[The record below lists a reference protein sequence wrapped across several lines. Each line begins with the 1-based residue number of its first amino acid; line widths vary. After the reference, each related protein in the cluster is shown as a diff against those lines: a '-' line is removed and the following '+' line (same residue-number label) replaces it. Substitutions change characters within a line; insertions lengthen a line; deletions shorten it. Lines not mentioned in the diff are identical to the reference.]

1 MVESMEK
8 MTEMFLSLMEA
19 KARSEAPENQK
30 KEEASRITKCLQ
42 ATLAKLGLFDGRRAT
57 RYLKEYFMEATI
69 HKISEQAAIQEF
81 ATLVEI
87 ELKSLIIK
95 FANEAKNWKT
105 FEEKIKEE
113 FRFEDPDRV
122 TSATFLAWVQEKNK
136 KLGPQE
142 LLREFNRRYSQL
154 SSKDLTTV
162 SLRRGGL
169 LIRAA
174 DAHLRLEL
182 DNALDQIAP
191 DAEEVTWEEAEA
203 AIHKVTKQRRRREV
217 DQEVEASVVD
227 WKRTTPISSDE
238 GKKEVKSS
246 STEGS
251 DIATLTDMIA
261 KLALSIQALE
271 EKNRGGTSQAGLSK
285 IWNCL
290 WCDSKEHHR
299 RDCVELSEA
308 LRLRRVKFVEGKI
321 SFFDSGE
328 PVPMNVNRG
337 GMKLLVEQRL
347 REQVTNAAATYGDPS
362 VFALQVHRQLP
373 SVDHLDVV
381 EKKRLAECVRQRSG
395 WSEPVL
401 VNSITAEVGAA
412 WNAALEKRRHEA
424 TPMEDAPRKE
434 KQQRG
439 EGESRPTR
447 QFKQKEVRF
456 QEKGPVA
463 SESESPQAS
472 TSQDTTTQ
480 KKAIRKGPGYLL
492 SREVEKTIEGEEIAE
507 KFWQQEAR
515 GFTNGDLFGS
525 LRLDLQNKVL
535 ERARRKRVYKEGPHA
550 LSAKIL
556 SYDYEE
562 DFEEEN
568 EIEDE
573 EVEEVGSVFCFS
585 SDHQEV
591 CPSIEP
597 RVAFHDVDLSDY
609 KKETI
614 RPYWA
619 RACPEIEIQ
628 LLGAEGGI
636 RALLDTGSELNLMSK
651 DTYMKGQWMIDCDI
665 KWNVN
670 SVGTRTNPLWGAC
683 PEIMI
688 KLGNVVEAINVFVFE
703 KLPYPLILG
712 VPFITEL
719 RMETMVLDDGTHM
732 AKVKSK
738 DDLRKIQFPTLRPGS
753 TRNRR
758 ELRTLGELKGE
769 KAIIHKDFD

>member
-1 MVESMEK
+1 MEK

-19 KARSEAPENQK
+19 KARSEAPEIQK
-30 KEEASRITKCLQ
+30 REEANRITKCLQ
-42 ATLAKLGLFDGRRAT
+42 AMLAKWGLFDGRRAT

-69 HKISEQAAIQEF
+69 HKINEKVAIREF
-81 ATLVEI
+81 ATLVEA
-87 ELKSLIIK
+87 ELQPLITK
-95 FANEAKNWKT
+95 FAKDVEEWKI
-105 FEEKIKEE
+105 FEGKVKEE

-142 LLREFNRRYSQL
+142 LLREFNRRYGQL
-154 SSKDLTTV
+154 SSKDLTTI

-182 DNALDQIAP
+182 DNALDMIAP
-191 DAEEVTWEEAEA
+191 DAEEITWEQAEA
-203 AIHKVTKQRRRREV
+203 AIHKVTKQRRRREI

-227 WKRTTPISSDE
+227 WKRTTPTTSTDE
-238 GKKEVKSS
+238 GKKEVKDSIA
-246 STEGS
+246 EGS
-251 DIATLTDMIA
+251 DIAALTDMIA

-271 EKNRGGTSQAGLSK
+271 DKNRGGTSQAGPNK

-299 RDCVELSEA
+299 RDCTELSEA

-328 PVPMNVNRG
+328 PVPMNVSRG

-347 REQVTNAAATYGDPS
+347 REQVTNAATTYGDPS
-362 VFALQVHRQLP
+362 VFAIQVQKPLP
-373 SVDHLDVV
+373 SVDHLDVI
-381 EKKRLAECVRQRSG
+381 EKKRLAEYVRQKSG

-412 WNAALEKRRHEA
+412 WNAALEKRRHED
-424 TPMEDAPRKE
+424 THMEDAIRKG
-434 KQQRG
+434 KQQRA
-439 EGESRPTR
+439 EVEPRPTR
-447 QFKQKEVRF
+447 QFKQKEVQF
-456 QEKGPVA
+456 QDTGTSA
-463 SESESPQAS
+463 SEDFAESPQAS

-480 KKAIRKGPGYLL
+480 KKTIKKGPGYLL
-492 SREVEKTIEGEEIAE
+492 AREVERTIEGEEIAE

-535 ERARRKRVYKEGPHA
+535 ERARRKRIYKEGPHA

-562 DFEEEN
+562 DLEEEK
-568 EIEDE
+568 EFEDE
-573 EVEEVGSVFCFS
+573 EVASVFCLA
-585 SDHQEV
+585 SDHQKVIPNVE
-591 CPSIEP
+591 S
-597 RVAFHDVDLSDY
+597 RVAFHDVNLSDY
-609 KKETI
+609 KKETV

-619 RACPEIEIQ
+619 RACPEIEVQ

-683 PEIMI
+683 PDIMV

-738 DDLRKIQFPTLRPGS
+738 DDLRKIQFPTLQPGN

-758 ELRTLGELKGE
+758 ELRTSEDSKSE
-769 KAIIHKDFD
+769 KSMMGKDFD